1 MNDLI
6 SQIVARCDALTA
18 GQLFDDP
25 AEGAAL
31 PVAVYAHA
39 LPIAETPEDHAE
51 QVPSVVVRLIGLEE
65 SNNKINPLVRV
76 IGEIY
81 TAGGVTDGMADLLRL
96 VDCLRPL
103 VERGP
108 GNLAGYKIIPPVVWQ
123 LGDKDAGNQ
132 PHPFYQFQADLRI
145 AGV

>member
-18 GQLFDDP
+18 GQLFDNSSG
-25 AEGAAL
+25 GAS
-31 PVAVYAHA
+31 VEVVTFAHA
-39 LPIAETPEDHAE
+39 LPIAATPEYHDE
-51 QVPSVVVRLIGLEE
+51 MVPYVVVRLMGMEE
-65 SNNKINPLVRV
+65 SHNKINPLVRV

-81 TAGGVTDGMADLLRL
+81 TADGVADGMADLLRL